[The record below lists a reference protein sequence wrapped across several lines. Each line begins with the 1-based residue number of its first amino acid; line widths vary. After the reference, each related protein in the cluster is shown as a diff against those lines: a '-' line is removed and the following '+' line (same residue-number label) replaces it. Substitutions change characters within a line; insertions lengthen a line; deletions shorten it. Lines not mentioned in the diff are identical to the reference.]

1 MITNITWWKPDKK
14 TLSRIRSAM
23 LLKALYTILSSIVLF
38 GVLFLT
44 DFLIFIDIEPGT
56 NLRSFTL
63 ALEIV
68 LYITLIIFYIYRATL
83 RYGTTRPFDE
93 DELFN
98 GYLLKYYSVWFC
110 AILSPLFIYLLS
122 EYLPLKLALFVLI
135 AILPFKKDYLMLM
148 LYFSSKFDV
157 KQGNILSSERV
168 FRRKRGEL
176 GGRYLKLYLIYNLLF
191 EDDMGRDIPVLVNH
205 FNYRSFKNLEHP
217 TEAMLIRYKCGKT
230 LLFDVARI

>member
-1 MITNITWWKPDKK
+1 MISLGLGW
-14 TLSRIRSAM
+14 
-23 LLKALYTILSSIVLF
+23 
-38 GVLFLT
+38 
-44 DFLIFIDIEPGT
+44 
-56 NLRSFTL
+56 
-63 ALEIV
+63 
-68 LYITLIIFYIYRATL
+68 
-83 RYGTTRPFDE
+83 
-93 DELFN
+93 
-98 GYLLKYYSVWFC
+98 
-110 AILSPLFIYLLS
+110 
-122 EYLPLKLALFVLI
+122 VLI
-135 AILPFKKDYLMLM
+135 QVNRNLKSIGRINSDNKNCT
-148 LYFSSKFDV
+148 KFDV

>member
-44 DFLIFIDIEPGT
+44 DFLILIDIEPGT

-148 LYFSSKFDV
+148 LYISGKFDV
-157 KQGNILSSERV
+157 KQGNIMSSERV